1 MAKMGTAMVTGA
13 SSGIGAAYAERLA
26 AAGYDLILVARRA
39 ERLAELA
46 ARLARAYGVKAEYRA
61 ADLADA
67 DQLGGLARHLEKQ
80 PVAWL
85 VNNAGAGGLGP
96 VATAGADA
104 QERLI
109 GLNITA
115 LVRLSLAALKGFEKT
130 GRGTPVN
137 IASVMA
143 FAPTAGG
150 ATYSGSKA
158 FVLNFTRSLAEEY
171 AQRAVRIQ
179 AVLPGPVRTEFF
191 SAQGLSD
198 AIFPDTAYIDAVE
211 LVDAAL
217 AGLAAGETVTVPTM
231 AESALWEA
239 METARTGFLG
249 SVMSG
254 TVARRYR
261 MPKSPTGEG

>member
-1 MAKMGTAMVTGA
+1 MSKIGTAMITGA

-26 AAGYDLILVARRA
+26 AVGHDLILVARRV

-46 ARLARAYGVKAEYRA
+46 ARLARAYGVNAEYRT

-67 DQLGGLARHLEKQ
+67 DQLRELERYLEKQ
-80 PVAWL
+80 PVALL

-96 VATAGADA
+96 VATTGADA

-109 GLNITA
+109 SVNITA
-115 LVRLSLAALKGFEKT
+115 LVRLSLAALKGFSKAES
-130 GRGTPVN
+130 GTLVN

-171 AQRAVRIQ
+171 AETGIRIQ
-179 AVLPGPVRTEFF
+179 AVLPGPIRTEFF
-191 SAQGLSD
+191 SAQGMSD
-198 AIFPDTAYIDAVE
+198 AIFPDAAYIGADE

-217 AGLAAGETVTVPTM
+217 TGLAAGETVTVPTM
-231 AESALWEA
+231 AEPALWEA
-239 METARTGFLG
+239 METVRTEFLG

-261 MPKSPTGEG
+261 MAKSPTGEG